1 MMHLDMIALR
11 CPPPDRPQSIS
22 ARFGAEGGVIG
33 RGRSCTL
40 ALPDPSQ
47 QISRRHVEI
56 RYRNDEFSL
65 KVVSETNGIHI
76 NDVFV
81 RPGAAMPLADGDRI
95 VVGEYEFLG
104 RLVSGGNAPFDMFST
119 LGDLASPAAKAPSPA
134 DNWLGA
140 GVLAPTAPVRRDL
153 TEESLPTGKQPGGGS
168 SPFDAFFP
176 PSSPR
181 FGNDNTDT
189 LSSDEL
195 DKLLQGLSGAPSA
208 PTAPPAP
215 PARRA
220 PPVVAPQ
227 EMDLLIEP
235 TEIIRPDPPPKAQ
248 RKAVARGSARL
259 SADDLATEHTDVFS
273 VLSDLSAEGGGF
285 KASPEMEQT
294 ALLLP
299 VPAGPVTIA
308 RESARRRSAVIDA
321 HRAQA
326 ADQFVAPA
334 VPVVAAVAAVPAV
347 PAGPSGAAL
356 IRVLAQSLGLEPGA
370 LDESRPEAT
379 IKVAGELLRLSM
391 EGVHRLLEM
400 RAQLKGELGVE
411 DRTTI
416 RKAEN
421 NPLKES
427 ESLHDAVS
435 YLVDVRQ
442 HGNKLFMPPP
452 KAVEDALWDICAHEM
467 ALMAGT
473 RAALLASLKLFSPE
487 VVESRIKKSG
497 ALDTVL
503 PALYKSKLWDRFL
516 EMYNALE
523 REAEDHFDKLLNHEF
538 AKAYGEQSKKL
549 RRKATK
555 IPKEGA

>member
-1 MMHLDMIALR
+1 MMHLDLIALR

-22 ARFGAEGGVIG
+22 ARFGASGGVIG
-33 RGRSCTL
+33 RGRACTL

-95 VVGEYEFLG
+95 LIGEYEFLG
-104 RLVSGGNAPFDMFST
+104 RLVSGSNPSFDMFSA
-119 LGDLASPAAKAPSPA
+119 LGDLGSASAKAPLA
-134 DNWLGA
+134 DGWR
-140 GVLAPTAPVRRDL
+140 APSAIVQTAVRRDL
-153 TEESLPTGKQPGGGS
+153 AEESMPTGKQPS
-168 SPFDAFFP
+168 PERTPFDSFFP
-176 PSSPR
+176 SAPPKLSS
-181 FGNDNTDT
+181 NSTDT
-189 LSSDEL
+189 LTSDEL
-195 DKLLQGLSGAPSA
+195 DKLLQGLSA
-208 PTAPPAP
+208 APPAS
-215 PARRA
+215 
-220 PPVVAPQ
+220 PVVASQ
-227 EMDLLIEP
+227 ELDLLIEP
-235 TEIIRPDPPPKAQ
+235 TEIIRPDLPVKTA
-248 RKAVARGSARL
+248 RKGITRAPTRSQT
-259 SADDLATEHTDVFS
+259 DDLAAEQTDVFS
-273 VLSDLSAEGGGF
+273 ALGDMGAEGGMF
-285 KASPEMEQT
+285 KLSVAASQPPSTSREPTTIERESPRRRGTLIEARRPVAT
-294 ALLLP
+294 A
-299 VPAGPVTIA
+299 VPAT
-308 RESARRRSAVIDA
+308 
-321 HRAQA
+321 
-326 ADQFVAPA
+326 
-334 VPVVAAVAAVPAV
+334 PVVAAVAAAV
-347 PAGPSGAAL
+347 AASVGPDGSAL
-356 IRVLAQSLGLEPGA
+356 VRVLAQALGLEPGT

-379 IKVAGELLRLSM
+379 VKMAGELLRLSM
-391 EGVHRLLEM
+391 EGVQRLLEM

-427 ESLHDAVS
+427 ESLNDALG

-442 HGNKLFMPPP
+442 HGNKLFMSPP
-452 KAVEDALWDICAHEM
+452 KAVDDALWDICAHEM

-497 ALDTVL
+497 ALDSVL

-549 RRKATK
+549 RRKS
-555 IPKEGA
+555 PKLSKDGA

>member
-1 MMHLDMIALR
+1 MMHLDLIALR
-11 CPPPDRPQSIS
+11 CPPPDRPQSIT
-22 ARFGAEGGVIG
+22 ARFGASGGVIG
-33 RGRSCTL
+33 RGRACTL

-65 KVVSETNGIHI
+65 KVVSESNGIHI

-95 VVGEYEFLG
+95 LIGEYEFLG
-104 RLVSGGNAPFDMFST
+104 RLATGANASFDMFSA
-119 LGDLASPAAKAPSPA
+119 LGDLGDASAKAPLA
-134 DNWLGA
+134 NAWLA
-140 GVLAPTAPVRRDL
+140 PSVLAPAPSRRDL
-153 TEESLPTGKQPGGGS
+153 AEESLPTGRQAS
-168 SPFDAFFP
+168 SGRAPLDAFFP
-176 PSSPR
+176 PSAPPR
-181 FGNDNTDT
+181 PSSENTDT

-195 DKLLQGLSGAPSA
+195 DRLLQGLSAKPEA
-208 PTAPPAP
+208 AH
-215 PARRA
+215 
-220 PPVVAPQ
+220 VVESQ
-227 EMDLLIEP
+227 ELDLLVEP
-235 TEIIRPDPPPKAQ
+235 TEIIRPDLPIKSA
-248 RKAVARGSARL
+248 RKAVSRAPVRPH
-259 SADDLATEHTDVFS
+259 ADDLAAEQTDVFS
-273 VLSDLSAEGGGF
+273 VLSDLGAEGGKF
-285 KASPEMEQT
+285 KLSVATEHTEQRPQMLREPT
-294 ALLLP
+294 
-299 VPAGPVTIA
+299 TIE
-308 RESARRRSAVIDA
+308 RESPRRRGTMIEARRPL
-321 HRAQA
+321 A
-326 ADQFVAPA
+326 AALPY
-334 VPVVAAVAAVPAV
+334 AAVAAVAPVAPV
-347 PAGPSGAAL
+347 GPDGAAL
-356 IRVLAQSLGLEPGA
+356 VRILAQSLGLEPGA

-379 IKVAGELLRLSM
+379 VKVAGELLRLSM
-391 EGVHRLLEM
+391 EGVQRLLEM

-427 ESLHDAVS
+427 ESLNDALS

-473 RAALLASLKLFSPE
+473 RAALLASLKLFSPD

-497 ALDTVL
+497 ALDSVL

-549 RRKATK
+549 RRKSAK
-555 IPKEGA
+555 PARDSA

>member
-1 MMHLDMIALR
+1 MMHLDLIALR
-11 CPPPDRPQSIS
+11 CPPPDRPQSIT
-22 ARFGAEGGVIG
+22 ARFGASGGVIG
-33 RGRSCTL
+33 RGRACTL

-95 VVGEYEFLG
+95 LIGEYEFLG
-104 RLVSGGNAPFDMFST
+104 SLATGANASFDMFSA
-119 LGDLASPAAKAPSPA
+119 LGDLGNASAKAPVA
-134 DNWLGA
+134 NAW
-140 GVLAPTAPVRRDL
+140 LAPSALAPPPTRRDL
-153 TEESLPTGKQPGGGS
+153 AEESLPTGKQAGS
-168 SPFDAFFP
+168 GRTPFDSFFP
-176 PSSPR
+176 PSAPPKPGSE
-181 FGNDNTDT
+181 NSDT

-195 DKLLQGLSGAPSA
+195 DRLLQGLSAK
-208 PTAPPAP
+208 PA
-215 PARRA
+215 AA
-220 PPVVAPQ
+220 LVVETQ
-227 EMDLLIEP
+227 ELDLLVEP
-235 TEIIRPDPPPKAQ
+235 TEIIRPDLAIKTA
-248 RKAVARGSARL
+248 RKAVSRAPMRPQ
-259 SADDLATEHTDVFS
+259 ADDLAAEQTDVFS
-273 VLSDLSAEGGGF
+273 VLRDLGAEGGKF
-285 KASPEMEQT
+285 KLSVTTQHAEQ
-294 ALLLP
+294 LP
-299 VPAGPVTIA
+299 QILREPTTIE
-308 RESARRRSAVIDA
+308 RESPRRRGTMIEARR
-321 HRAQA
+321 
-326 ADQFVAPA
+326 P
-334 VPVVAAVAAVPAV
+334 PAAVLPHAPMAPV
-347 PAGPSGAAL
+347 GPDGAAL
-356 IRVLAQSLGLEPGA
+356 VRILAQSLGLEPGA

-391 EGVHRLLEM
+391 EGVQRLLEM

-427 ESLHDAVS
+427 ESLHDALS

-473 RAALLASLKLFSPE
+473 RAALLASLKLFSPD

-497 ALDTVL
+497 ALDSVL

-549 RRKATK
+549 RRKS
-555 IPKEGA
+555 PKPASDGA